1 MYKLLI
7 VDDEAF
13 ERKVIRFMLK
23 KSFTNIEIVDDAT
36 NGEDAILLAKKH
48 KPNII
53 IMDIKMPEK
62 NGLEA
67 QQAIMQF
74 NPNVKTIILT
84 AFDNFNFAQNAI
96 KLGVV
101 DYILKPIRPDE
112 LNESITKIISLLQ
125 KEEINSRNTQ
135 DLSSASGK
143 DPIHKAMEYINKNFN
158 KNISLE
164 SVSEHIHLNP
174 QYFSRYF
181 KNNTGVNFIEY
192 VSKLRVKEGK
202 KLLVSTNKSIS
213 RISMDIGYIDSAYFT
228 KVFIKYEGISPH
240 KYRLMKRKNSIE
252 LDI

>member
-1 MYKLLI
+1 MCKLLI

-23 KSFTNIEIVDDAT
+23 KNFSNIEIVAEAA
-36 NGEDAILLAKKH
+36 NGDDAILLAKKY
-48 KPNII
+48 KPNIL
-53 IMDIKMPEK
+53 IMDIKMPGK

-67 QQAIMQF
+67 QQSIIQF

-101 DYILKPIRPDE
+101 DYILKPIRPEE
-112 LNESITKIISLLQ
+112 LSNSVTKVISLLKSEKIFSQ
-125 KEEINSRNTQ
+125 
-135 DLSSASGK
+135 SSEDISSNK
-143 DPIHKAMEYINKNFN
+143 DPIFKAVKYIKKNFN
-158 KNISLE
+158 KNLTLE
-164 SVSEHIHLNP
+164 SVSEFVHLNP

-181 KNNTGVNFIEY
+181 KNNTGVNFTEY
-192 VSKLRVKEGK
+192 VSKVRIKEGK
-202 KLLVSTNKSIS
+202 KLLVSTNRSIS
-213 RISMDIGYIDSAYFT
+213 SISLDLGYIDPAYFT

-240 KYRLMKRKNSIE
+240 KYRLSNQKDSLK

>member
-23 KSFTNIEIVDDAT
+23 KSFTNIEIVGDAT
-36 NGEDAILLAKKH
+36 NGEEAVLLSKKY
-48 KPNII
+48 KPHII

-67 QQAIMQF
+67 QKSIIQF
-74 NPNVKTIILT
+74 NPNIKTIILT
-84 AFDNFNFAQNAI
+84 AFDSFNFAQNAI

-101 DYILKPIRPDE
+101 DYILKPIKPDE
-112 LNESITKIISLLQ
+112 LNESINKVISLLQ
-125 KEEINSRNTQ
+125 KEKIDSQIPE
-135 DLSSASGK
+135 DLSSDK
-143 DPIHKAMEYINKNFN
+143 DPIHIAMKYINKNFN

-192 VSKLRVKEGK
+192 VSKLRIKEGK
-202 KLLVSTNKSIS
+202 KLLVSTEKSIS
-213 RISMDIGYIDSAYFT
+213 RISMDIGYIDPAYFT

-240 KYRLMKRKNSIE
+240 KYRLMKRKNSIN
-252 LDI
+252 LDIT

>member
-23 KSFTNIEIVDDAT
+23 KNFTNIEIIDDAT

-67 QQAIMQF
+67 QQSIIEF

-101 DYILKPIRPDE
+101 DYILKPIKPNE
-112 LNESITKIISLLQ
+112 LNDSINKAISLLQ
-125 KEEINSRNTQ
+125 KEKTISGHSE
-135 DLSSASGK
+135 DLSSNR
-143 DPIHKAMEYINKNFN
+143 DPIHKAIQYINKNFN
-158 KNISLE
+158 KDISLE

-192 VSKLRVKEGK
+192 VSKIRIKEGK
-202 KLLVSTNKSIS
+202 KLLVCTDKSIS
-213 RISMDIGYIDSAYFT
+213 RISMDIGYLDPAYFT

-240 KYRLMKRKNSIE
+240 KYRLTQRKNSIN
-252 LDI
+252 LDIP

>member
-112 LNESITKIISLLQ
+112 LNESINKIISLLQ
-125 KEEINSRNTQ
+125 KEKVSSQSTK
-135 DLSSASGK
+135 DLSSTSDK
-143 DPIHKAMEYINKNFN
+143 DPIHKAMEYINKNFT

>member
-112 LNESITKIISLLQ
+112 LNESINKIISLLQ
-125 KEEINSRNTQ
+125 KEKVGSQSTK
-135 DLSSASGK
+135 DLSSASDK
-143 DPIHKAMEYINKNFN
+143 DPIHKAMEYINKNFT

-181 KNNTGVNFIEY
+181 KNNTGINFIEY

-240 KYRLMKRKNSIE
+240 KYRLMKRKNSLE

>member
-23 KSFTNIEIVDDAT
+23 KSFTNIEIIDDAT
-36 NGEDAILLAKKH
+36 NGEEAILLAKKYE
-48 KPNII
+48 PNII

-62 NGLEA
+62 NGLAA
-67 QQAIMQF
+67 QQSIIQF
-74 NPNVKTIILT
+74 KPNIKTIILT
-84 AFDNFNFAQNAI
+84 AFDDFSFAQNAI

-101 DYILKPIRPDE
+101 DYILKPIKPNE
-112 LNESITKIISLLQ
+112 LNESINKIISLLQ
-125 KEEINSRNTQ
+125 REKISSQNSTG
-135 DLSSASGK
+135 LSSDK
-143 DPIHKAMEYINKNFN
+143 DPIHKAMQYINKNFN

-181 KNNTGVNFIEY
+181 KNTTGLNFIEY
-192 VSKLRVKEGK
+192 VSKVRIKAGK
-202 KLLVSTNKSIS
+202 KLLVSTDKSIS
-213 RISMDIGYIDSAYFT
+213 SISLDIGYIDPAYFT
-228 KVFIKYEGISPH
+228 KVFIKYERISPH

-252 LDI
+252 LELP

>member
-23 KSFTNIEIVDDAT
+23 KNFTNIEIVDDAT

-67 QQAIMQF
+67 QQSIVQF

-84 AFDNFNFAQNAI
+84 AFDNFSFAQNAI

-101 DYILKPIRPDE
+101 DYILKPIKPNE
-112 LNESITKIISLLQ
+112 LNDSINKAISLLR
-125 KEEINSRNTQ
+125 KETIVSQNAE
-135 DLSSASGK
+135 DLSSNK
-143 DPIHKAMEYINKNFN
+143 DPIHKAIQYINKNFN
-158 KNISLE
+158 KDISLE

-192 VSKLRVKEGK
+192 VSKIRIKEGK
-202 KLLVSTNKSIS
+202 KLLVSTDKSIS
-213 RISMDIGYIDSAYFT
+213 RISMDIGYLDPAYFT

-240 KYRLMKRKNSIE
+240 KYRLTQRKNSIN
-252 LDI
+252 LDIP

>member
-101 DYILKPIRPDE
+101 DYILKPIKPDE
-112 LNESITKIISLLQ
+112 DRK
-125 KEEINSRNTQ
+125 
-135 DLSSASGK
+135 
-143 DPIHKAMEYINKNFN
+143 
-158 KNISLE
+158 
-164 SVSEHIHLNP
+164 SV
-174 QYFSRYF
+174 
-181 KNNTGVNFIEY
+181 V
-192 VSKLRVKEGK
+192 
-202 KLLVSTNKSIS
+202 
-213 RISMDIGYIDSAYFT
+213 
-228 KVFIKYEGISPH
+228 
-240 KYRLMKRKNSIE
+240 
-252 LDI
+252 